1 MSPAT
6 RQTVRPAVDPERQI
20 CGKCKGEGWTA
31 DKFAGLFDIRVKCKE
46 CAGEGRKSA
55 DGCPIAEAA
64 EPMKA
69 ESPKPGSPH
78 PQSPKPES
86 PKSEPPEPES
96 PKPGSPK
103 LESPMPESPKPDS
116 PKVRRAP
123 KRSPNLP

>member
-69 ESPKPGSPH
+69 ESPKPGSP
-78 PQSPKPES
+78 
-86 PKSEPPEPES
+86 
-96 PKPGSPK
+96 K

-123 KRSPNLP
+123 KRSPNLPVQPPKLFRDFA